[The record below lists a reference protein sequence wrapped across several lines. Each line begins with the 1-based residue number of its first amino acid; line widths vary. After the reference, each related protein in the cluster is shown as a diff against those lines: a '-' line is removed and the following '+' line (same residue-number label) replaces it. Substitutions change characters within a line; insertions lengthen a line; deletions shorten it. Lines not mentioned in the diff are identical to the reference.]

1 MKTNFL
7 TPVIIA
13 SFFAISFLSSCKKEE
28 IKTIEIISQNLSD
41 QEIEEQFL
49 MDEKTVIEDIDI
61 ESEDHFIQW
70 DAVNSVSGD
79 TGKKAKVYARNAGNA
94 GNYGNAGNAGEHFN
108 NNDIDEYLSNLKN
121 LDLSG
126 DQVAKIRILHK
137 EYSDCK
143 YSSIKRY
150 RMAISQLQNSYKEKV
165 DLLRKAYANG
175 RITEREFK
183 NKISEL
189 RKAYNRESKALAI
202 KAREAIQNCHKNFIK
217 GIHGVLTSRQWMAF
231 KKKGNG
237 VRTL

>member
-1 MKTNFL
+1 MKTKFL
-7 TPVIIA
+7 TPALVA
-13 SFFAISFLSSCKKEE
+13 FFIGITFFSSCKKENVE
-28 IKTIEIISQNLSD
+28 VKETISQNLSD
-41 QEIEEQFL
+41 QEIEQQFL
-49 MDEKTVIEDIDI
+49 MDEKTIIEDIDI

-70 DAVNSVSGD
+70 DDVNSISGD
-79 TGKKAKVYARNAGNA
+79 TGKKVKPYRYRGNA
-94 GNYGNAGNAGEHFN
+94 GNYGNAGNAGAHFN
-108 NNDIDEYLSNLKN
+108 NNDIDKYLNNLKN
-121 LDLSG
+121 LDLSS
-126 DQVAKIRILHK
+126 DQVAKIRVLHK

-165 DLLRKAYANG
+165 DILRKAYANG

-183 NKISEL
+183 YKISEL
-189 RKAYNRESKALAI
+189 RKAYNRESKTLAI